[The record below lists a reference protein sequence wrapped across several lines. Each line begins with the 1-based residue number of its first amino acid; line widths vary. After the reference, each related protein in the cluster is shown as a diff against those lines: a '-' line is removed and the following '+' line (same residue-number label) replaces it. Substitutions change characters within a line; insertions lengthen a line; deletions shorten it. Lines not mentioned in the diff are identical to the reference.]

1 MWNKGLSRSTCE
13 KYAVRLEDAVENAAE
28 RGEGL
33 SLSADLAA
41 HVADCKHC
49 SETLDSV
56 ALSKA
61 LLRWGLEPTAGPGPG
76 FARRVVAAIRA
87 EEDRRTSRKMV
98 FWLPVEQLAGRMA
111 MAAAMVVFALTVYVY
126 AYIVPQTRV
135 GSTAQVESYELVQQP
150 QVDPEPQSKDEVLMS
165 ILERNH
171 AR

>member
-1 MWNKGLSRSTCE
+1 MWNKRSYGSACE
-13 KYAVRLEDAVENAAE
+13 HYEARLEDAVEIAAE

-41 HVADCKHC
+41 HVSSCKHC

-76 FARRVVAAIRA
+76 FARRVLAAIRA
-87 EEDRRTSRKMV
+87 EEDRRTSRRLV

-126 AYIVPQTRV
+126 AYVVPQTKG
-135 GSTAQVESYELVQQP
+135 GSTAQIETYELVPQP
-150 QVDPEPQSKDEVLMS
+150 QMDPEPQSKDEVLMS

>member
-1 MWNKGLSRSTCE
+1 MWNKRSSGSACE
-13 KYAVRLEDAVENAAE
+13 HYEARLEDAVENAAE

-41 HVADCKHC
+41 HVSGCKLC

-76 FARRVVAAIRA
+76 FATRVLAAIRA
-87 EEDRRTSRKMV
+87 EEDRRTSRRLV
-98 FWLPVEQLAGRMA
+98 FWLPVEHLAGRMA

-126 AYIVPQTRV
+126 AYVVPQTKV
-135 GSTAQVESYELVQQP
+135 GTTAQIEYYELVPQP
-150 QVDPEPQSKDEVLMS
+150 QMDPEPQSKDEVLMS